1 MACEQQYVAD
11 VATAKHAAAHSA
23 SVKMPSVLAS
33 SWWSPSHLVS
43 SIHAWHDIGGGGGV
57 GAIPGEYGGGGGG
70 ALSQQMHV
78 SPLSQLPVFVP
89 AELNLSWP
97 SGSSK

>member
-23 SVKMPSVLAS
+23 SVKMPSVMAS

-57 GAIPGEYGGGGGG
+57 GAIPGGNGGGGGG
-70 ALSQQMHV
+70 AFSQQMHV
-78 SPLSQLPVFVP
+78 SELLQPPVFVP
-89 AELNLSWP
+89 AELNLSVP
-97 SGSSK
+97 